1 LDKETLKKLTKDF
14 PKSVVKKAPQGKF
27 GDYVPHHI
35 YTQRLVDVIPGKYNF
50 KYEPLRD
57 KDGALVGAKC
67 ILEID
72 GLGTMEEV
80 GDVDSNA
87 LKRNITESEVLKL
100 AVSDGIKRCCMRF
113 GIGLELWTGGVTEE
127 EHYAVQQPIQKT
139 GTVKDQVI
147 EKEDEAL
154 KKAKENFAK
163 DVAQPPPP
171 KITQEALQEM
181 VFISCNEDKNFANKC
196 WKTSME
202 MTKLKAKVTGDVA
215 TWKESTI
222 KTFLDNV
229 ETFVTNYADEYKE
242 REGNTDTINNIIDVL
257 DAKVSDNKEEE
268 VGEVKEGPW
277 MQEQPSEKQMNTFNN
292 CLTKA
297 IDNGDDELAA
307 KAKSALADGS
317 INKGNIFDWV
327 DTETW
332 SLKDGS

>member
-1 LDKETLKKLTKDF
+1 MDKETLKKLTKDF
-14 PKSVVKKAPQGKF
+14 PKSVVKKAPPGKF

-35 YTQRLVDVIPGKYNF
+35 YTQRLVDVVPDYDF
-50 KYEPLRD
+50 TYEIVRD
-57 KDGALVGAKC
+57 KNNSIIGAKC
-67 ILEID
+67 KLQIP
-72 GLGTMEEV
+72 GLGTKEEA
-80 GDVDSNA
+80 GEVDSNDLA
-87 LKRNITESEVLKL
+87 NNNTESELLKL

-127 EHYAVQQPIQKT
+127 EHYAVQKPIQKT

-163 DVAQPPPP
+163 DVAEPPPP

>member
-50 KYEPLRD
+50 KYEALRD

-147 EKEDEAL
+147 EKEDTLA
-154 KKAKENFAK
+154 KAKEEFVK
-163 DVAQPPPP
+163 DVSADPTNKQELAKFMNATIKDKDNREKLKKKVYDDVVSKGFPKEINDWDKAQVEIY
-171 KITQEALQEM
+171 KDE
-181 VFISCNEDKNFANKC
+181 VFAASEDKTPDTTEMEEILGAEVTYSGPPTDENKIC
-196 WKTSME
+196 PGCS
-202 MTKLKAKVTGDVA
+202 TKGDVCDNRDKKASNPKMAKIPDFACQKAPYGNGCGWA
-215 TWKESTI
+215 TWVG
-222 KTFLDNV
+222 N
-229 ETFVTNYADEYKE
+229 ADCP
-242 REGNTDTINNIIDVL
+242 
-257 DAKVSDNKEEE
+257 EE
-268 VGEVKEGPW
+268 W
-277 MQEQPSEKQMNTFNN
+277 
-292 CLTKA
+292 
-297 IDNGDDELAA
+297 I
-307 KAKSALADGS
+307 
-317 INKGNIFDWV
+317 
-327 DTETW
+327 
-332 SLKDGS
+332 

>member
-1 LDKETLKKLTKDF
+1 MNKETKKKLLAPF
-14 PKSVVKKAPQGKF
+14 PKEVVQDPPKGKF
-27 GDYVPHHI
+27 GKFVNHAVYI
-35 YTQRLVDVIPGKYNF
+35 ER
-50 KYEPLRD
+50 LRD
-57 KDGALVGAKC
+57 CDVEYEWEFEPVIINDKVIGAKGR
-67 ILEID
+67 LTVE
-72 GLGTMEEV
+72 GKVYEGA
-80 GDVDSNA
+80 GDVEGPA
-87 LKRNITESEVLKL
+87 LARATLGECLKL
-100 AVSDGIKRCCMRF
+100 AESDAFKRACMRF
-113 GIGLELWTGGVTEE
+113 GLGVELWSGTDDF
-127 EHYAVQQPIQKT
+127 YADDNKQKPIQKT

-147 EKEDEAL
+147 QKEDEAL

-163 DVAQPPPP
+163 DIMQPAEP
-171 KITQEALQEM
+171 KITQKILQEM

-196 WKTSME
+196 WKTSMDI
-202 MTKLKAKVTGDVA
+202 TKLKAKVSGDVS
-215 TWKESTI
+215 TWNEDNI

-242 REGNTDTINNIIDVL
+242 REGNTDTINDIIDVL

-292 CLTKA
+292 CVTKA
-297 IDNGDDELAA
+297 IDNGDDDLAA
-307 KAKSALADGS
+307 KAKSALTDGS